1 MTEHLRHGVAS
12 LARGTLPA
20 HAVVERSLRNRSN
33 QAGSG
38 ATRSYTRDVTEPTRI
53 LVVDDEQSIRDFIS
67 LGLRHEGYD
76 VQLAADGHAGLRA
89 VSQFKPHLVIVDLMM
104 PRMDG
109 WEMCRAIAGDQHRGI
124 IILSARDETGDRIQ
138 GLELGADDYLVKPFD
153 FGELL
158 ARIRAVMRRRDP
170 SHSRVVR
177 AGDLTIDTG
186 TRDVDVAGRSI
197 NLSAREFDLLLYLA
211 VNADQVLPRQ
221 RILDEVWGFNF
232 FGDENNVEVYVRYLR
247 QKLGDLQHERI
258 QTVRGVGYRL
268 RGLTTAA
275 SLEG

>member
-1 MTEHLRHGVAS
+1 MMEHLRHGAAS
-12 LARGTLPA
+12 LAPGSLPA
-20 HAVVERSLRNRSN
+20 HALVERSLRNRCN
-33 QAGSG
+33 QTGSG
-38 ATRSYTRDVTEPTRI
+38 ATHSYTREVTEPTRI

-67 LGLRHEGYD
+67 LGLRHEGYE
-76 VQLAADGHAGLRA
+76 VQVATDGHAGLRA

-104 PRMDG
+104 PRIDG

-124 IILSARDETGDRIQ
+124 IILSARDETGDRIE

-158 ARIRAVMRRRDP
+158 ARVHAVMRRRDP
-170 SHSRVVR
+170 SQSRMVR
-177 AGDLTIDTG
+177 AGDLSIDTG
-186 TRDVDVAGRSI
+186 ARDVSVAGRSI
-197 NLSAREFDLLLYLA
+197 SLSAREFDLLLYLA
-211 VNADQVLPRQ
+211 INADQVLPRQ

-247 QKLGDLQHERI
+247 QKLDDLQHERI

-268 RGLTTAA
+268 RSLTTAA